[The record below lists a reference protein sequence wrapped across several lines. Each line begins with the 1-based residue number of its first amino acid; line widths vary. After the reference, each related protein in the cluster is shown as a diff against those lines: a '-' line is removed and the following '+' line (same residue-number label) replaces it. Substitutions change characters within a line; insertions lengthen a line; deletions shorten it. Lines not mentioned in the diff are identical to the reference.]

1 MKALKIY
8 EKIDFQR
15 GQDPKKSMGIGINV
29 AIDSWFLDLF
39 EGYDD
44 HIPEYRINNDGTID
58 ILGHFEVPDKKIHR
72 FPEYINFNICEGD
85 FMVDCCEIHSLRGG
99 PRVVKGYFSCEG
111 NRLMSLEGMPETI
124 LGDIFVRDNPGK
136 FTKEDVLMHTKDFS
150 SIPNHFAERK
160 IYSENSH
167 VDEGLEFNRE
177 GDPLDK
183 LKVGKKNIIDLV
195 GIKEQWTRFNPRRV
209 LSEEEIIDILSNWG
223 NKSSEE
229 LDYMTPSGIL
239 KVNDLDGKIAK
250 YKGKYYQ
257 LPEYKDYGLTKDA
270 TVMYSFPKSPP
281 SGEYEAIDLSGIDE
295 GFKAKRVYEFINF
308 QRAGSDASAAE
319 ILKNAG
325 VGRSVVT
332 ITWGKHRGKTVGDV
346 FNEDPQYIVWL
357 AKEGRPRPG
366 QEAVFDEI
374 HRLADKHLADLEKK
388 REDEGYGFHYG
399 RPGDIFEGPIE
410 VRSARFYSGDY
421 GSAYQI
427 IGKYPPGQ
435 GQAKHWIRFYANL
448 NILGKLFNLTGE
460 EDSGYK
466 LRDKMANLPG
476 KIIDVKGKV
485 TKYTEY
491 KGQKTTNLNYVKF
504 PKPLT
509 ESLDFERGMD
519 PKSALKIGTIEVLK
533 NELAELAEKYDL
545 PVIDDGS
552 ERNGYIWWYDAAGNI
567 IKLRWNKKDRVP
579 IMIIENTEDGFEKII
594 GFEKIRDYIQS
605 GELDEFFFY
614 EG

>member
-1 MKALKIY
+1 VRAKKIY
-8 EKIDFQR
+8 ESLDFQK
-15 GQDPKKSMGIGINV
+15 GLDPKVAMGIGQKV
-29 AIDSWFLDLF
+29 AIEKWFDDFF
-39 EGYDD
+39 EGYP
-44 HIPEYRINNDGTID
+44 PEWKLNADGTID
-58 ILGHFEVPDKKIHR
+58 LLEDFSSPDKKIHA
-72 FPEYINFNICEGD
+72 FPDFIQFNVCHGD
-85 FMVDCCEIHSLRGG
+85 FMIDCCEMESLRGC
-99 PRVVKGYFSCEG
+99 PKKVIGYFSCEQ
-111 NRLMSLEGMPETI
+111 NNLMSLDGMPETVF
-124 LGDIFVRDNPGK
+124 GDIFVRDNPGHFK
-136 FTKEDVLMHTKDFS
+136 KSDVLEKTANLS
-150 SIPNHFAERK
+150 QRK
-160 IYSENSH
+160 IYSEDSH
-167 VDEGLEFNRE
+167 VDE
-177 GDPLDK
+177 
-183 LKVGKKNIIDLV
+183 
-195 GIKEQWTRFNPRRV
+195 
-209 LSEEEIIDILSNWG
+209 S
-223 NKSSEE
+223 
-229 LDYMTPSGIL
+229 
-239 KVNDLDGKIAK
+239 
-250 YKGKYYQ
+250 
-257 LPEYKDYGLTKDA
+257 
-270 TVMYSFPKSPP
+270 
-281 SGEYEAIDLSGIDE
+281 YES
-295 GFKAKRVYEFINF
+295 KRVYEFVNF
-308 QRAGSDASAAE
+308 MRAGSDASAAE

-448 NILGKLFNLTGE
+448 NILEKLFNLTGE

-485 TKYTEY
+485 TKHTEY

-533 NELAELAEKYDL
+533 NQLAELAEKYDL
-545 PVIDDGS
+545 LVIDDRS
-552 ERNGYIWWYDAAGNI
+552 ERNGYIWWYDAVGNI
-567 IKLRWNKKDRVP
+567 IKLHWNKKDRVP
-579 IMIIENTEDGFEKII
+579 IMIIENTEDGYEKII
-594 GFEKIRDYIQS
+594 GFENIRDYIQS

>member
-15 GQDPKKSMGIGINV
+15 GQDPKKSMGIGI
-29 AIDSWFLDLF
+29 AALIDSWFQNLYY
-39 EGYDD
+39 GYEEL
-44 HIPEYRINNDGTID
+44 IPPYRINDDGTID
-58 ILGHFEVPDKKIHR
+58 LLESFDVPDRKIGE
-72 FPEYINFNICEGD
+72 FPSYINFNICEGD
-85 FMVDCCEIHSLRGG
+85 FMLDYTELKSLRGC
-99 PRVVKGYFSCEG
+99 PKKVEGYFSCEG

-136 FTKEDVLMHTKDFS
+136 FTMEDVLMHTKDLS
-150 SIPNHFAERK
+150 GRK

-195 GIKEQWTRFNPRRV
+195 GIKEQWTRFNPGRV

-223 NKSSEE
+223 NRSSEE
-229 LDYMTPSGIL
+229 LDYMTSSGIL
-239 KVNDLDGKIAK
+239 RVNDLDGKIVK

-295 GFKAKRVYEFINF
+295 GFKAKKVYEFVNF

-410 VRSARFYSGDY
+410 VRSARYYSGDY

-448 NILGKLFNLTGE
+448 NILEKLFNLTGE

-485 TKYTEY
+485 TKHTEY

-504 PKPLT
+504 PKPIT
-509 ESLDFERGMD
+509 ESIDFQRGKD
-519 PKSALKIGTIEVLK
+519 PFDSLSLGIKGIIDIECRKV
-533 NELAELAEKYDL
+533 DL
-545 PVIDDGS
+545 NDTTS
-552 ERNGYIWWYDAAGNI
+552 
-567 IKLRWNKKDRVP
+567 VP
-579 IMIIENTEDGFEKII
+579 ILSPSGNTELGTLYQWTDATLANMVELKYYKDSDPQLFLYNSEEEYESVEGIDEII
-594 GFEKIRDYIQS
+594 DYAKRGKLFKFINL
-605 GELDEFFFY
+605 E
-614 EG
+614 